1 MRTGNAF
8 FRALSCLRIQPP
20 IIALSLRRFIEKLR
34 RYVMKQKVIDNGKKK
49 NEKLQLNESLLL
61 LMAILQNYIIF
72 YREIDKCEIMIC
84 LKFQKVKK
92 LRENGMTNRQS
103 VYNKNHY
110 RSYSSGYSTLF
121 CGVAKI
127 EEVTV
132 NYGFFLILY
141 L

>member
-1 MRTGNAF
+1 
-8 FRALSCLRIQPP
+8 
-20 IIALSLRRFIEKLR
+20 
-34 RYVMKQKVIDNGKKK
+34 
-49 NEKLQLNESLLL
+49 
-61 LMAILQNYIIF
+61 
-72 YREIDKCEIMIC
+72 MIC

-132 NYGFFLILY
+132 NDGFFLILY